1 MLFLYHILD
10 IVGMGHPKNLHKIDI
25 AMAHSLYLV
34 SVYEGGT
41 LIGLG
46 RIVGDG
52 GITFAITDIMVDKR
66 YQRQGIADRIADMI
80 DQWIEQNADENSF
93 IMLLANKP
101 ADLLYKK
108 YRFDYLEENMVGM
121 LRK

>member
-1 MLFLYHILD
+1 ME
-10 IVGMGHPKNLHKIDI
+10 
-25 AMAHSLYLV
+25 HSLYLV
-34 SVYEGGT
+34 SVYEEET

-52 GITFAITDIMVDKR
+52 GITFAVTDIMVDKR
-66 YQRQGIADRIADMI
+66 YQRQGIADQIADMM

-108 YRFDYLEENMVGM
+108 HRFDYLDDNMVGM
-121 LRK
+121 LRR

>member
-1 MLFLYHILD
+1 
-10 IVGMGHPKNLHKIDI
+10 MGHPKKRHKIDI
-25 AMAHSLYLV
+25 AMEHSLYLV
-34 SVYEGGT
+34 SVYEEET

-52 GITFAITDIMVDKR
+52 GITFAVTDIMVDKR
-66 YQRQGIADRIADMI
+66 YQRQGIADQIADMM

-108 YRFDYLEENMVGM
+108 HRFDYLDDNMVGM
-121 LRK
+121 LRR